1 MDDDTSMP
9 LPSWLDCK
17 KINERM
23 EEKGLTKA
31 EARQELFEE
40 DDE

>member
-1 MDDDTSMP
+1 MDDDNSMP
-9 LPSWLDCK
+9 LPSWLDCEKIK
-17 KINERM
+17 KRM
-23 EEKGLTKA
+23 EEKDMTKA